1 MNGHPPESESEH
13 FSPYRQD
20 GKLYGFV
27 CIVTGATQPVGRA
40 IVTELATHGAA
51 CIYACSSPGDDSAGS
66 LAEEVLKVSPSTK
79 VIGYPFGLASEEETL
94 GLIDDVLN
102 TWGRLDVYV
111 TSSGL
116 LGPSS
121 ITETTPADLYKLFE
135 ANSMAPFFALK
146 YAPPAMAKTTPK
158 GSYPNAAPKDRAYGS
173 IVVVSSVA
181 STYGGC
187 WGAGYTMTCHA
198 ALGVVRAGV
207 ATLKGTGVRINCISP
222 GQIDIGVDLKGFDMR
237 GLSAQ
242 FPPSSLQSGEGRRE
256 IVGLERAGVPGEVGR
271 VAGFLASS
279 FSSYITGHN
288 MVVDGGA
295 SVMNPLTIPI

>member
-1 MNGHPPESESEH
+1 MNGKQESESEH
-13 FSPYRQD
+13 FSPYRSD

-27 CIVTGATQPVGRA
+27 CVVTGATQPVGKA
-40 IVTELATHGAA
+40 IVHELAAHGAA
-51 CIYACSSPGDDSAGS
+51 CIYACSSSPNDDYAS
-66 LAEEVLKVSPSTK
+66 LADEVNKLYPSTK
-79 VIGYPFGLASEEETL
+79 VIGYPFKLANEEDTL
-94 GLIDDVLN
+94 GLIDDILN

-121 ITETTPADLYKLFE
+121 ITETTPAVLYKLFE

-158 GSYPNAAPKDRAYGS
+158 GSYPNAAPKDHAYGS
-173 IVVVSSVA
+173 IIVVSSVA

-187 WGAGYTMTCHA
+187 WGAAYTMTSHA
-198 ALGVVRAGV
+198 ALGVVKAGV
-207 ATLKGTGVRINCISP
+207 ATLKGTGLRINCISP

-242 FPPSSLQSGEGRRE
+242 FPPSSLQNERQRNE
-256 IVGLERAGVPGEVGR
+256 IVGLERAGLPMEVGR
-271 VAGFLASS
+271 VAGFLASG

-295 SVMNPLTIPI
+295 GVMNPLTVPI